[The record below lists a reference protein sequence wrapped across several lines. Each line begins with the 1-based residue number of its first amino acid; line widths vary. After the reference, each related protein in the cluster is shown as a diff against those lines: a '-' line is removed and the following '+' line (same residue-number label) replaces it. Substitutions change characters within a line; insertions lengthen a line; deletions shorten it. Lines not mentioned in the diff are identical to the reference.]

1 MKITL
6 LGASGKIG
14 SQLLDLAL
22 KDGHDVVAYVRDSSK
37 IKVSHPH
44 LTTVEG
50 ELNNIPRLKSAIE
63 QSEVVVSTLGPPLK
77 RSYYMLPVYDGHKAV
92 MSLMKWSGV
101 KRFITIG
108 TPSIKFRE
116 DKASLTTTI
125 PGLIAK
131 FIYPKPYK
139 EVISIGEVVQES
151 GLDWTVVRFIAPVDK
166 ETKPAKVT
174 FGDKPV
180 SFSISRKRIAEFLLH
195 EIEDP
200 HYVRSMPIIGS

>member
-14 SQLLDLAL
+14 SHLLDLAL

-50 ELNNIPRLKSAIE
+50 ELNNIPRLKSVIE
-63 QSEVVVSTLGPPLK
+63 KSDVVVSTLGPPLK
-77 RSYYMLPVYDGHKAV
+77 RTYHMLPVYDGHKAV

-108 TPSIKFRE
+108 TPSIRFSE

-131 FIYPKPYK
+131 FVYPKPHK
-139 EVISIGEVVQES
+139 EVISIGEVVKQSE
-151 GLDWTVVRFIAPVDK
+151 LDWTVVRFITPVDK

-174 FGDKPV
+174 FGDSRI
-180 SFSISRKRIAEFLLH
+180 SFTISRKRIAEFLFQ
-195 EIEDP
+195 EITTP
-200 HYVRSMPIIGS
+200 QYVHSMPIIGS